1 MDTLLLAAL
10 LWLIAIVG
18 AFLVLCLV
26 AHLAE
31 LFIEEE

>member
-1 MDTLLLAAL
+1 MDTLLAAL
-10 LWLIAIVG
+10 FVLIVAAG
-18 AFLVLCLV
+18 TFLVLCLV

>member
-1 MDTLLLAAL
+1 MDTLLSVVLV
-10 LWLIAIVG
+10 LIGTAG
-18 AFLVLCLV
+18 TLLVLCLV